1 MDSILQEKFLYFQEA
16 KSGGGSTVG
25 ADDVAMYKISDFLGF
40 DTQAGDTNA
49 TTLNMRFKPMKRS
62 ALVTDE
68 GGVGEE
74 TDVMVLTVTANTQKS
89 VMATI
94 LHKINEP
101 FSRDNGFIV
110 IADVVASEF
119 LSSNITS
126 VVVTLRAA
134 TA

>member
-1 MDSILQEKFLYFQEA
+1 MLKSFYFQEA
-16 KSGGGSTVG
+16 KAGSNVA
-25 ADDVAMYKISDFLGF
+25 ADEVAMYKVSDFLGF
-40 DTQAGDTNA
+40 DTQAGDTNG

-62 ALVTDE
+62 SLVTDE

-94 LHKINEP
+94 LDKINEP

>member
-1 MDSILQEKFLYFQEA
+1 
-16 KSGGGSTVG
+16 
-25 ADDVAMYKISDFLGF
+25 
-40 DTQAGDTNA
+40 
-49 TTLNMRFKPMKRS
+49 MRFKPMKRS
-62 ALVTDE
+62 SLVTDE

-94 LHKINEP
+94 LDKINEP

>member
-1 MDSILQEKFLYFQEA
+1 MEKHVEKFFYFQEA
-16 KSGGGSTVG
+16 KAGSNVA
-25 ADDVAMYKISDFLGF
+25 ADEVAMYKVSDFLGF
-40 DTQAGDTNA
+40 DTQAADTNG

-62 ALVTDE
+62 SLVTDE

-94 LHKINEP
+94 LDKINEP

>member
-1 MDSILQEKFLYFQEA
+1 
-16 KSGGGSTVG
+16 
-25 ADDVAMYKISDFLGF
+25 
-40 DTQAGDTNA
+40 
-49 TTLNMRFKPMKRS
+49 MKRS
-62 ALVTDE
+62 SLVTDE

-94 LHKINEP
+94 LDKINEP